1 MLFYLFFFRIV
12 FYVVLLTFTR
22 FRESLY
28 FMFIF
33 ILFVVAATNHA
44 DDVVA
49 CVILAI
55 VALADVVIGNDYIVD
70 DVAVHDVITGL
81 VAVAAVAVAV
91 VDAKYLGNAL

>member
-1 MLFYLFFFRIV
+1 MFLFRFV
-12 FYVVLLTFTR
+12 FYVVLLAFTR

-33 ILFVVAATNHA
+33 ILFVVAAANHA

-55 VALADVVIGNDYIVD
+55 VALADVVIGDDYVVD
-70 DVAVHDVITGL
+70 DVAIHDVITGL
-81 VAVAAVAVAV
+81 DVVVAVTVAV

>member
-1 MLFYLFFFRIV
+1 MLFYLFLFRIV